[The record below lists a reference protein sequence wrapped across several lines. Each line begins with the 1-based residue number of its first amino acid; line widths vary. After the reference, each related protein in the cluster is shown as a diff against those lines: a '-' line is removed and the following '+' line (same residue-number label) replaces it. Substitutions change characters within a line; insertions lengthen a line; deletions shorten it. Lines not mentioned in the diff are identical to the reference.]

1 MLTRLKGVWLGDL
14 DGRRVV
20 IIDVDQ
26 ADQGVLKIVDDF
38 LRERKE
44 RRDGQRQGDVLL
56 RSTVEQDVEM

>member
-1 MLTRLKGVWLGDL
+1 MLTRLKGVWLGEL
-14 DGRRVV
+14 EGRRVV

-26 ADQGVLKIVDDF
+26 ADKDVLEIVDDF